1 MTYVTVNDEYTKSF
15 IGQNT
20 LEQLNDQIQ
29 QAHEQLHT
37 KTGVGNEYLGW
48 LDYPHTLDKNEFEK
62 IKRVAEQVQNHSD
75 VMVVIGVG
83 GSYLGARAVIELL
96 SHAFYNS
103 LPKQKRKFPKIVFA
117 GHHLSGSYMADLL
130 DILED
135 EDFSLNVISKSG
147 TTLETSI
154 AFRILKKHME
164 ERYDKDELQ
173 KRIFITTDRINGPL
187 KQIATE
193 EGFTSFT
200 IPDNIGGRYSVFT
213 AVGLLP
219 IAVSGISIDDLIE
232 GAKLAHKETSL
243 SNIAKNH
250 SYLYAA
256 LRHILYNSGKK
267 IELFNAY
274 EPHWHY
280 FQEWWKQLYGESEGK
295 DGKGLFPATATFTTD
310 LHSLGQYIQD
320 GERHLF
326 QTILFTNHISKDM
339 TIPYEPNNYD
349 KLNYLMN
356 KKLHNINKNAFEG
369 ALLAHTSGEVPNIV
383 IEIPEINSFTIGY
396 VMYFFLKSCAI
407 SSYLLQVNPFD
418 QPGVEAYKRNMMSLL
433 NNE

>member
-1 MTYVTVNDEYTKSF
+1 MAYVTVNDEYTKSF
-15 IGQNT
+15 IEQNK
-20 LEQLNDQIQ
+20 LEKLNEQIQ

-37 KTGVGNEYLGW
+37 KTGAGNAYLGW
-48 LDYPHTLDKNEFEK
+48 LDYPHTLDTDEFEK

-96 SHAFYNS
+96 SHTFLNS
-103 LPKQKRKFPKIVFA
+103 LPKQKRIFPKIVFA

-130 DILED
+130 DFLED
-135 EDFSLNVISKSG
+135 EDFSINVISKSG
-147 TTLETSI
+147 STLETSI
-154 AFRILKKHME
+154 AFRLLKQHME
-164 ERYDKDELQ
+164 KRYDKDELQ

-193 EGFTSFT
+193 EGFTTFT

-219 IAVSGISIDDLIE
+219 IAISGISIDDLIE
-232 GAKLAHKETSL
+232 GAKLAHKETSM

-256 LRHILYNSGKK
+256 LRHILYNNGKK

-274 EPHWHY
+274 EPRWHY

-326 QTILFTNHISKDM
+326 QTILFANNISKDV
-339 TIPYEPNNYD
+339 TIPHEPDNYD

-356 KKLHNINKNAFEG
+356 KKLHSINKNAFEG

-383 IEIPEINSFTIGY
+383 IEIPEVHSFTIGY
-396 VMYFFLKSCAI
+396 LMYFFQKSCAI

-418 QPGVEAYKRNMMSLL
+418 QPGVEAYKQNMMSLL